1 MKNAG
6 VRAARARIKWVK
18 GIPFW
23 LKHSQTVAANPAFLS
38 RAAGTAVHHHYYL
51 FIILFSFY
59 SIYWNAKAAKGVN
72 ASLAA
77 VLLMRK
83 RDYFTS
89 GQFFASLAR
98 SAMGR
103 PNRLIKPFASN

>member
-1 MKNAG
+1 MF
-6 VRAARARIKWVK
+6 AAT
-18 GIPFW
+18 
-23 LKHSQTVAANPAFLS
+23 LAFFEPCRRHGGPPS
-38 RAAGTAVHHHYYL
+38 L
-51 FIILFSFY
+51 FFSFY

-77 VLLMRK
+77 VLLMEK
-83 RDYFTS
+83 CDYFTS

>member
-1 MKNAG
+1 MF
-6 VRAARARIKWVK
+6 AAT
-18 GIPFW
+18 
-23 LKHSQTVAANPAFLS
+23 LAFFELCRRHGGPPS
-38 RAAGTAVHHHYYL
+38 L
-51 FIILFSFY
+51 FFFLY

-77 VLLMRK
+77 VLLMEK
-83 RDYFTS
+83 CDYFTS

>member
-1 MKNAG
+1 MF
-6 VRAARARIKWVK
+6 AAT
-18 GIPFW
+18 
-23 LKHSQTVAANPAFLS
+23 LAFFELC
-38 RAAGTAVHHHYYL
+38 RRHGGPP
-51 FIILFSFY
+51 SFFYY

-77 VLLMRK
+77 VLLMEK
-83 RDYFTS
+83 CDYFTS

>member
-1 MKNAG
+1 MF
-6 VRAARARIKWVK
+6 AAT
-18 GIPFW
+18 
-23 LKHSQTVAANPAFLS
+23 LAFFEPCRRHGGPPS
-38 RAAGTAVHHHYYL
+38 L
-51 FIILFSFY
+51 FFFLYY

-77 VLLMRK
+77 VLLMEK
-83 RDYFTS
+83 CDYFTS

-103 PNRLIKPFASN
+103 PNRLIKQFASN

>member
-1 MKNAG
+1 M
-6 VRAARARIKWVK
+6 
-18 GIPFW
+18 
-23 LKHSQTVAANPAFLS
+23 LTVDSFCRRVFAPRPTDMIL
-38 RAAGTAVHHHYYL
+38 YYL

-77 VLLMRK
+77 VLLMEK
-83 RDYFTS
+83 CDYFTS

>member
-1 MKNAG
+1 MF
-6 VRAARARIKWVK
+6 AAT
-18 GIPFW
+18 
-23 LKHSQTVAANPAFLS
+23 LAFFELCRRHDGPPS
-38 RAAGTAVHHHYYL
+38 LL
-51 FIILFSFY
+51 FIHYY

-77 VLLMRK
+77 VLLMEK
-83 RDYFTS
+83 CDYFTS

>member
-1 MKNAG
+1 MF
-6 VRAARARIKWVK
+6 AAT
-18 GIPFW
+18 
-23 LKHSQTVAANPAFLS
+23 LAFFELC
-38 RAAGTAVHHHYYL
+38 RRHGGPPLL
-51 FIILFSFY
+51 FFFLF
-59 SIYWNAKAAKGVN
+59 IYWNAKAAKGVN

-77 VLLMRK
+77 VLLMEK
-83 RDYFTS
+83 CDYFTS

>member
-1 MKNAG
+1 MF
-6 VRAARARIKWVK
+6 AAT
-18 GIPFW
+18 
-23 LKHSQTVAANPAFLS
+23 LAFFELCRRHGGS
-38 RAAGTAVHHHYYL
+38 PSLL
-51 FIILFSFY
+51 FIHYY

-77 VLLMRK
+77 VLLMEK
-83 RDYFTS
+83 CDYFTS

>member
-1 MKNAG
+1 MF
-6 VRAARARIKWVK
+6 AAT
-18 GIPFW
+18 
-23 LKHSQTVAANPAFLS
+23 LAFFELCRRHGGS
-38 RAAGTAVHHHYYL
+38 PSLV
-51 FIILFSFY
+51 FIILFSSY

-77 VLLMRK
+77 VLLMEK
-83 RDYFTS
+83 CDYFTS

>member
-1 MKNAG
+1 MF
-6 VRAARARIKWVK
+6 AAT
-18 GIPFW
+18 
-23 LKHSQTVAANPAFLS
+23 LAFFEPCRRHGGPPSL
-38 RAAGTAVHHHYYL
+38 L
-51 FIILFSFY
+51 LIILFSFC

-77 VLLMRK
+77 VLLMEK
-83 RDYFTS
+83 CDYFTS

>member
-1 MKNAG
+1 MF
-6 VRAARARIKWVK
+6 AAI
-18 GIPFW
+18 
-23 LKHSQTVAANPAFLS
+23 LAFLS

-77 VLLMRK
+77 VLLMEK
-83 RDYFTS
+83 CDYFTS

>member
-1 MKNAG
+1 MF
-6 VRAARARIKWVK
+6 AAT
-18 GIPFW
+18 
-23 LKHSQTVAANPAFLS
+23 LAFFEPC
-38 RAAGTAVHHHYYL
+38 RRHGGPPPL
-51 FIILFSFY
+51 FFFFFFR
-59 SIYWNAKAAKGVN
+59 IYWNAKAAKGVN

-77 VLLMRK
+77 VLLMEK
-83 RDYFTS
+83 CDYFTS

>member
-1 MKNAG
+1 VPQAQ
-6 VRAARARIKWVK
+6 RSTI
-18 GIPFW
+18 IITYSLFF
-23 LKHSQTVAANPAFLS
+23 FL
-38 RAAGTAVHHHYYL
+38 Y
-51 FIILFSFY
+51 Y

-77 VLLMRK
+77 VLLMEK
-83 RDYFTS
+83 CDYFTS

>member
-1 MKNAG
+1 MF
-6 VRAARARIKWVK
+6 AAT
-18 GIPFW
+18 
-23 LKHSQTVAANPAFLS
+23 LAFFELCRRHGGS
-38 RAAGTAVHHHYYL
+38 PSL
-51 FIILFSFY
+51 FFFY

-77 VLLMRK
+77 VLLMEK
-83 RDYFTS
+83 CDYFTS

>member
-1 MKNAG
+1 MF
-6 VRAARARIKWVK
+6 AAT
-18 GIPFW
+18 
-23 LKHSQTVAANPAFLS
+23 LAFFELCRRHGGPPS
-38 RAAGTAVHHHYYL
+38 L
-51 FIILFSFY
+51 FY

-77 VLLMRK
+77 VLLMEK
-83 RDYFTS
+83 CDYFTS

>member
-1 MKNAG
+1 MF
-6 VRAARARIKWVK
+6 AAT
-18 GIPFW
+18 
-23 LKHSQTVAANPAFLS
+23 LAFLS
-38 RAAGTAVHHHYYL
+38 RAAGTAVHHHYS
-51 FIILFSFY
+51 FSFC

-77 VLLMRK
+77 VLLMEK
-83 RDYFTS
+83 CDYFTS

>member
-1 MKNAG
+1 MF
-6 VRAARARIKWVK
+6 AAT
-18 GIPFW
+18 
-23 LKHSQTVAANPAFLS
+23 LAFFEPCRRHGGPPSLLLI
-38 RAAGTAVHHHYYL
+38 HY
-51 FIILFSFY
+51 SFY

-77 VLLMRK
+77 VLLMEK
-83 RDYFTS
+83 CDYFTS

>member
-1 MKNAG
+1 MF
-6 VRAARARIKWVK
+6 AAT
-18 GIPFW
+18 
-23 LKHSQTVAANPAFLS
+23 LAFLS
-38 RAAGTAVHHHYYL
+38 RAAGTAVHHHDSFY
-51 FIILFSFY
+51 FY

-77 VLLMRK
+77 VLLMEK
-83 RDYFTS
+83 CDYFTS

>member
-1 MKNAG
+1 MF
-6 VRAARARIKWVK
+6 AAT
-18 GIPFW
+18 
-23 LKHSQTVAANPAFLS
+23 LAFLS
-38 RAAGTAVHHHYYL
+38 CAAGTAVHHHY
-51 FIILFSFY
+51 SFY

-72 ASLAA
+72 SSLAA
-77 VLLMRK
+77 VLLMEK
-83 RDYFTS
+83 CDYFTS

>member
-1 MKNAG
+1 MF
-6 VRAARARIKWVK
+6 AAT
-18 GIPFW
+18 
-23 LKHSQTVAANPAFLS
+23 LAFLS

-51 FIILFSFY
+51 FFFLYY

-77 VLLMRK
+77 VLLMEK
-83 RDYFTS
+83 CDYFTS

>member
-1 MKNAG
+1 MF
-6 VRAARARIKWVK
+6 AAT
-18 GIPFW
+18 
-23 LKHSQTVAANPAFLS
+23 LAFFEPCRRHGGPPSL
-38 RAAGTAVHHHYYL
+38 L
-51 FIILFSFY
+51 FILFSFY

-77 VLLMRK
+77 VLLMEK
-83 RDYFTS
+83 CDYFTS

>member
-1 MKNAG
+1 MF
-6 VRAARARIKWVK
+6 AAT
-18 GIPFW
+18 
-23 LKHSQTVAANPAFLS
+23 LAFLS
-38 RAAGTAVHHHYYL
+38 CAAGTAVH
-51 FIILFSFY
+51 LFSFY

-77 VLLMRK
+77 VLLMEK
-83 RDYFTS
+83 CDYFTS

>member
-1 MKNAG
+1 MF
-6 VRAARARIKWVK
+6 AAT
-18 GIPFW
+18 
-23 LKHSQTVAANPAFLS
+23 LAFLS

-51 FIILFSFY
+51 FIILFSLLESFFFIIVFFLYY

-77 VLLMRK
+77 VLLMEK
-83 RDYFTS
+83 CDYFTS

>member
-1 MKNAG
+1 MF
-6 VRAARARIKWVK
+6 AAT
-18 GIPFW
+18 
-23 LKHSQTVAANPAFLS
+23 LAFFEPC
-38 RAAGTAVHHHYYL
+38 RRHGG
-51 FIILFSFY
+51 
-59 SIYWNAKAAKGVN
+59 IYWNAKAAKGVN

-77 VLLMRK
+77 VLLMEK
-83 RDYFTS
+83 CDYFTS

>member
-1 MKNAG
+1 MF
-6 VRAARARIKWVK
+6 AAT
-18 GIPFW
+18 
-23 LKHSQTVAANPAFLS
+23 LAFFEPCRRHGGPPS
-38 RAAGTAVHHHYYL
+38 L
-51 FIILFSFY
+51 FFYY

-77 VLLMRK
+77 VLLMEK
-83 RDYFTS
+83 CDYFTS

>member
-1 MKNAG
+1 MF
-6 VRAARARIKWVK
+6 AAT
-18 GIPFW
+18 
-23 LKHSQTVAANPAFLS
+23 LAFCEPCRRHDGPPSL
-38 RAAGTAVHHHYYL
+38 L
-51 FIILFSFY
+51 FIHYSY

-77 VLLMRK
+77 VLLMEK
-83 RDYFTS
+83 CDYFTS

>member
-1 MKNAG
+1 MF
-6 VRAARARIKWVK
+6 AAT
-18 GIPFW
+18 
-23 LKHSQTVAANPAFLS
+23 LAFFEPCRRHGDPPSL
-38 RAAGTAVHHHYYL
+38 L
-51 FIILFSFY
+51 FIHYSFSFY

-77 VLLMRK
+77 VLLMEK
-83 RDYFTS
+83 CDYFTS